1 MNKIYVITGK
11 SSCGKDTVFR
21 ELLKDES
28 LKLRKLVGYT
38 TRPMRAG
45 ETEGEEYH
53 FITREQLEDY
63 RAKNKL
69 IECRDYDTVHGVWSY
84 ATVDDGQV
92 KLQKKSYLYIGT
104 LESFEAIR
112 KYYGKEVVVPFYLQ
126 VDDGLR
132 LQRALNRERN
142 QENPKYQ
149 EMCRRFLA
157 DEKDFSEEKIES
169 LGIDNRFDNTNLTE
183 CIEEIKEVIRQES
196 K

>member
-38 TRPMRAG
+38 TRPMRDG

-53 FITREQLEDY
+53 FVSTRELENFRLRD
-63 RAKNKL
+63 KL
-69 IECRDYDTVHGVWSY
+69 IECRNYDTVHGIWSY

-157 DEKDFSEEKIES
+157 DEEDFSEEKLEE
-169 LGIDNRFDNTNLTE
+169 LGITNRFDNTNLTE
-183 CIEEIKEVIRQES
+183 CIEQIKEVIKQE

>member
-38 TRPMRAG
+38 TRPMRDG

-53 FITREQLEDY
+53 FVSTRELEDF
-63 RAKNKL
+63 RLKDKL
-69 IECRDYDTVHGVWSY
+69 IECRNYDTVHGIWSY

-157 DEKDFSEEKIES
+157 DEEDFSEEKLEE
-169 LGIDNRFDNTNLTE
+169 LGITNRFDNTNLTE
-183 CIEEIKEVIRQES
+183 CIEQIKEVIKQE

>member
-38 TRPMRAG
+38 TRPMRDG

-53 FITREQLEDY
+53 FVSTRELEDF
-63 RAKNKL
+63 RLKDKL
-69 IECRDYDTVHGVWSY
+69 IECRNYDTVHGIWSY

-157 DEKDFSEEKIES
+157 DEEDFSEEKLEE
-169 LGIDNRFDNTNLTE
+169 LGITNRFDNTNLTE
-183 CIEEIKEVIRQES
+183 CIEKIKEVIKQE